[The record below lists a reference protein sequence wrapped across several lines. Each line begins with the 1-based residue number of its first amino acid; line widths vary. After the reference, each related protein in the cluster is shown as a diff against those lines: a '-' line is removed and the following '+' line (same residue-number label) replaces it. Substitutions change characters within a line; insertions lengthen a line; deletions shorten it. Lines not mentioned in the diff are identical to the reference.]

1 MKRLSSNAIFALA
14 VVAVAGVAP
23 LVAHISSYY
32 YDILIGIAINVILAA
47 SLNLINGDTGQ
58 FSLGH
63 AGFMAVGAY
72 VSAWLTLQAGTP
84 PGVMGAAVFVGALL
98 AGSGAAALTGLV
110 VGIPSLRLRG
120 DYLAIVTL
128 GFNEI
133 IKGAIQNA
141 EPFGA
146 QRGLGGMARYT
157 GFFWAF
163 TGVILTIFVI
173 RNLVHSTYGRGFIA
187 THDDEIAAEAT
198 GIDTTRYKVTAFVVG
213 AFFAGLAGGLYAHFK
228 QFIHP
233 EGFGFMRSM
242 DIVVMV
248 ILGGMG
254 NLLGVCLA
262 AALLTVLPELLRY
275 VAQIDAL
282 PDAVQRVAE
291 NRMILYSVLLIALM
305 LARPQG
311 LFNFRLPFTKKDSS
325 S

>member
-1 MKRLSSNAIFALA
+1 MKRLPSLAIFALA
-14 VVAVAGVAP
+14 LLGLAAVAPAFAS
-23 LVAHISSYY
+23 LNSYY

-72 VSAWLTLQAGTP
+72 VSAWLTLRAGSP
-84 PGVMGAAVFVGALL
+84 PGIVGLAIFFGALL
-98 AGSGAAALTGLV
+98 AGSLAAALTGLV

-163 TGVILTIFVI
+163 AGVLVTLFVL
-173 RNLVHSTYGRGFIA
+173 RNLVRSTYGRGFIA
-187 THDDEIAAEAT
+187 THDDEIAAEAV
-198 GIDTTRYKVTAFVVG
+198 GLNTTRYKVTAFAVG

-233 EGFGFMRSM
+233 EAFGFMRSM

-254 NLLGVCLA
+254 NMAGVCLA
-262 AALLTVLPELLRY
+262 AVLLTILPEILRY
-275 VAQIDAL
+275 LSHLESLPETLRQI
-282 PDAVQRVAE
+282 AE
-291 NRMILYSVLLIALM
+291 NRMILYALILIVLM
-305 LARPQG
+305 LVRPQG
-311 LFNFRLPFTKKDSS
+311 LFKFQPRRTKFPSTS
-325 S
+325 